1 MYITIMDKNMY
12 ITLCRMSIE
21 SYVHNNYNIIKIKVR
36 QTNST
41 KSCEAG
47 NHIPVSEVVDEVQ

>member
-1 MYITIMDKNMY
+1 MDKNMY

-36 QTNST
+36 QTNSP